1 MDEESSSNPT
11 NMKKSDFMKYLIK
24 NLQFLCQG
32 HVPFSKKI
40 EVIGHI
46 YLNVDDNA
54 VKYNYFLNE
63 IVTKTDSS
71 DPSFTSNSFQAK
83 PEQENYINTQQ
94 PFTSPQDS
102 ESSSSTPSRSTG
114 TPKVQIIQTET
125 SSSIPTENDQSPLF
139 LPKII
144 NVQSVPQSDVK
155 NTEAK
160 SETKNIS
167 IHVST
172 PKIDSVVSLAPK
184 VAPDA
189 FTSVSEIL
197 KNIKK
202 EPVEESLD
210 TVDAS
215 NSASRRKRKPDHTTR
230 IDFSSVKLEPVEPSS
245 PSSNNIASKKPKIM
259 KPRPTSAAILSRKP
273 KPKTPQTDDSS
284 QSSLGDDVP
293 VHFGEGL
300 GLGSDDG
307 SIFPVGLLRNLNTS
321 LDGAGTSDGSYL
333 NKITVPHRR
342 SLQINLHPNELVP
355 VSRKRRRYNSY
366 SSIEK
371 QNAVQLAEI
380 HGVKATCVKFNI
392 PASTLSTWRTAV
404 GRNIRQKGQDL
415 QMVKSPLPPLPTDI
429 KLTDALPFY

>member
-321 LDGAGTSDGSYL
+321 LDGAGTSDGFWV
-333 NKITVPHRR
+333 N
-342 SLQINLHPNELVP
+342 LQGQADQSKKLPMFAPGKKRGTYNFYSQEEKHKAVELAAQFGIAP
-355 VSRKRRRYNSY
+355 ICQR
-366 SSIEK
+366 
-371 QNAVQLAEI
+371 
-380 HGVKATCVKFNI
+380 FDI
-392 PASTLSTWRTAV
+392 PSSTLWTWRKQFEKYQEAKLDKEKETSESE
-404 GRNIRQKGQDL
+404 KT
-415 QMVKSPLPPLPTDI
+415 KI
-429 KLTDALPFY
+429 KIEPGTT